1 MKRSTKISTIMCAT
15 PVTVHTEQK
24 VSDVR
29 RAFETH
35 KIHHVPVVSGT
46 RFIGL
51 ISASD
56 LLRVSFG
63 DTYTQDT
70 RAIDSL
76 LDTMS
81 ITEVMIEDVYT
92 IDPSATIRE
101 AAEKLATGSFH
112 GLPVVDAEGNLKGML
127 TSTDLIKFLLDQ
139 F

>member
-1 MKRSTKISTIMCAT
+1 MKRSTKISTIMSAK
-15 PVTVHTEQK
+15 PITVHTKQK

-29 RAFETH
+29 RAFEVH
-35 KIHHVPVVSGT
+35 KIHHIPVVSGT

-63 DTYTQDT
+63 DTYTQDS

-81 ITEVMIEDVYT
+81 ITEVMTEDVNT
-92 IDPSATIRE
+92 IDPSATVRE
-101 AAEKLATGSFH
+101 AAEKLATGKFH
-112 GLPVVDAEGNLKGML
+112 GLPVVDAEGNLTGMV
-127 TSTDLIKFLLDQ
+127 TSTDLIKFLLEQ